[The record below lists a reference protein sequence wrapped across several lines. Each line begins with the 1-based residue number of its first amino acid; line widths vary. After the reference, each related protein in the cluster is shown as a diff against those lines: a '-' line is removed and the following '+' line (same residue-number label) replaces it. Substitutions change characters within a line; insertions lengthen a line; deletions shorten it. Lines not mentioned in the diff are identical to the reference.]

1 VTFQT
6 RDFHRPGRSPVYA
19 TEAMAA
25 TSHPLATAAA
35 IEMLKAGG
43 SAADAAIAAVGVMA
57 VVEPHMTGIGGDCF
71 TLVSKPGK
79 PIWGYNGSG
88 RAPKAATAAK
98 LRAEGLSAI
107 GPNSVHAITVPGAI
121 EAWEQILKA
130 HGRFDLGRVLQPAI
144 RYAKEGWPVT
154 PRVAFDW
161 AADVSQLAKDAGAAR
176 HYLVDGRAPHA
187 GERMKSEA
195 LGATLEEIG
204 RHGAK
209 GFYEGRVAED
219 IVRTVK
225 AKGGHLS
232 LEDLATHRGS
242 VETPVIGA
250 YKGIGIA
257 ELPPN
262 GQGITALIILNIL
275 EQFDIKSL
283 DPTSPERL
291 HLGIEAARLAYSL
304 RDTHIADPAHMRV
317 TVDQLVSKDFARVLA
332 GMIDPGK
339 RTPRLIPPPPGTN
352 TIYCTIVDRD
362 RMAVS
367 FINSIFHH
375 FGTKI
380 CAPET
385 GILLQSRGSSFN
397 LDDGHPNCIGP
408 GKRPMHTIIP
418 AMMVENGEVTC
429 SFGVMGGSYQSSGH
443 AHVVCN
449 IVDYGMDPQAAID
462 SPRAF
467 FDGEKT
473 TIEPTW
479 PAATIETVRAMGHG
493 VDVTTKPIG
502 GGQMIRIEKSGFLVG
517 GSDPRKDGLALG
529 Y

>member
-43 SAADAAIAAVGVMA
+43 TAADAAIAAVGVMA

-88 RAPKAATAAK
+88 RAAKAATAAK
-98 LRAEGLSAI
+98 LRAEGLTAI
-107 GPNSVHAITVPGAI
+107 DPNSVHAITVPGAI

-130 HGRFDLGRVLQPAI
+130 HGRFGLGRVLQPAI

-161 AADVSQLAKDAGAAR
+161 ATDVGQLSKDAGAVR
-176 HYLVDGRAPHA
+176 HYLIDGRAPRA

-195 LGATLEEIG
+195 LGGTLEEIAK
-204 RHGAK
+204 HGAR

-219 IVRTVK
+219 MVRTMK
-225 AKGGHLS
+225 AKGGLLS
-232 LEDLATHRGS
+232 LEDLAAHKGS
-242 VETPVIGA
+242 AETPVVGD

-262 GQGITALIILNIL
+262 GQGITALILLNIL
-275 EQFDIKSL
+275 EQFDMKSL
-283 DPTSPERL
+283 DPASPERL
-291 HLGIEAARLAYSL
+291 HLGIEAARIAYSL
-304 RDTHIADPAHMRV
+304 RDTHIADPAHMRA
-317 TVDQLVSKDFARVLA
+317 TVDQLVSKDFAKVLA
-332 GMIDPGK
+332 GMIDPGR
-339 RTPRLIPPPPGTN
+339 RTPRLVPPPPGTN

-397 LDDGHPNCIGP
+397 LDDNHPNCIGP

-449 IVDYGMDPQAAID
+449 TVDYGMDPQAAID

-479 PAATIETVRAMGHG
+479 PAATMEKVRAMGHS

-502 GGQMIRIEKSGFLVG
+502 GGQMIRIEKSGLLVG

>member
-1 VTFQT
+1 VTFAM
-6 RDFHRPGRSPVYA
+6 RDFHKPGRSPAYA

-35 IEMLKAGG
+35 IDILKAGG
-43 SAADAAIAAVGVMA
+43 TAADAAIAAVGVMA

-71 TLVSKPGK
+71 TLISKPGK

-88 RAPKAATAAK
+88 RAAKAATAEK
-98 LRAEGLSAI
+98 LRAAGLTSV
-107 GPNSVHAITVPGAI
+107 PTDSVHAVTVPGAI
-121 EAWEQILKA
+121 EAWETILKT
-130 HGRFDLGRVLQPAI
+130 HGRFDLGRVLQHAI
-144 RYAKEGWPVT
+144 RYAKNGWPVT

-161 AADVSQLAKDAGAAR
+161 PTDAAALAKDAGAAR
-176 HYLVDGRAPHA
+176 HYLLNGRAPTA
-187 GERMKSEA
+187 GERMTSAA
-195 LGATLEEIG
+195 LGATLEEIAAK
-204 RHGAK
+204 GAR

-219 IVRTVK
+219 IVKTVQG
-225 AKGGHLS
+225 KGGFLTM
-232 LEDLATHRGS
+232 EDLASHRGT
-242 VETPVIGA
+242 VETPVIGD
-250 YKGIGIA
+250 YKGTGVA

-275 EQFDIKSL
+275 EQFDVAGM

-291 HLGIEAARLAYSL
+291 HLGIEASRLAYSL
-304 RDTHIADPAHMRV
+304 RDSHIADPAHMKV
-317 TVDQLVSKDFARVLA
+317 TVDQLVSKDFAKVLA

-339 RTPRLIPPPPGTN
+339 RTPRLVPPPPGTN
-352 TIYCTIVDRD
+352 TIYCSIVDRD

-375 FGTKI
+375 FGSKI
-380 CAPET
+380 CTPET
-385 GILLQSRGSSFN
+385 GILLQNRGASFN
-397 LDDGHPNCIGP
+397 LNDDHPNCIGP

-418 AMMVENGEVTC
+418 AMMLEKGEVTC

-449 IVDYGMDPQAAID
+449 TVDYGMDPQAAID

-467 FDGEKT
+467 FEGEKT
-473 TIEPTW
+473 TVEPTW
-479 PAATIETVRAMGHG
+479 PAATIEKVRAMGHD
-493 VDVTTKPIG
+493 VDVTVKPIG
-502 GGQMIRIEKSGFLVG
+502 GGQMIRIDKSGFLVG
-517 GSDPRKDGLALG
+517 GSDARKDGMALG